1 MLFLQKSKK
10 RVVKKRFFT
19 FLFFVGVSC
28 VLYITLKLVT
38 EKKQTPALCV
48 ARNFSS
54 VYSSSMMNQP
64 PM

>member
-38 EKKQTPALCV
+38 GKKTDPGTLCG
-48 ARNFSS
+48 SEL
-54 VYSSSMMNQP
+54 
-64 PM
+64 